1 MVYFGYILR
10 AISIQNCSHHWSLA
24 MTRTPSYLKLCLSE
38 KHSEFKQT
46 FPTPTEKFQQS
57 QCQCHIFLQG
67 GDCFHTQLLCAGHF
81 PLFPHFYAA
90 FTHFTGISLLLAIT
104 GLPSLTAPES
114 TPTFGICFLFSH
126 IRLLSSA
133 TSSSLF
139 VLQSWLQSSCVTL
152 RHIQKA
158 TGGHVPWVLSWNS
171 VHMALFLFQG
181 CLQTC

>member
-1 MVYFGYILR
+1 MVYFGYILC

-24 MTRTPSYLKLCLSE
+24 MTRTRHIWSSAWVKSTLNLN
-38 KHSEFKQT
+38 KHS
-46 FPTPTEKFQQS
+46 PLQQKNFS
-57 QCQCHIFLQG
+57 NPNVNAIFFCKG

-114 TPTFGICFLFSH
+114 TPAFGICFPFSH

-133 TSSSLF
+133 TSSPLF